1 MPLVRFEQVTKR
13 FAGGSEALRGVT
25 LSVERGEFLA
35 ITGPSG
41 AGKSTLLKLIAGLE
55 RPTSG
60 AVYVGEENVSRMP
73 ARALPYLRR
82 KLGII
87 LQEQR
92 LLFDRN
98 ALENVMLPLR
108 VAGYTTHEAGRRARA
123 ALDKVGLLDRANANP
138 ITLSGGEQQR
148 VAIARA
154 VVNRPVLLLA
164 DEPTGH
170 LDAKQSLEIGEV
182 FRAFN
187 QVGVTVVVA
196 THDTALARQVA
207 TRAVAVRDG
216 RLAE

>member
-1 MPLVRFEQVTKR
+1 VFQQFNLWPHMTALGNVIEAPMRVRGLPRAEAVALGEAALEQVR
-13 FAGGSEALRGVT
+13 L
-25 LSVERGEFLA
+25 
-35 ITGPSG
+35 
-41 AGKSTLLKLIAGLE
+41 AGKRDA
-55 RPTSG
+55 
-60 AVYVGEENVSRMP
+60 YP
-73 ARALPYLRR
+73 A
-82 KLGII
+82 
-87 LQEQR
+87 
-92 LLFDRN
+92 
-98 ALENVMLPLR
+98 
-108 VAGYTTHEAGRRARA
+108 H
-123 ALDKVGLLDRANANP
+123 
-138 ITLSGGEQQR
+138 LSGGQQQR